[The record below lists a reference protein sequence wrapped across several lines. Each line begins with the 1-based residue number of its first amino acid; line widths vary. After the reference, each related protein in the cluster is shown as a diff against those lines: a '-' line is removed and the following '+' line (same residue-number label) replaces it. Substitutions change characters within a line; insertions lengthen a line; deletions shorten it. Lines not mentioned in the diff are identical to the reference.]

1 MVIVDCRNPPVGS
14 AACGVMPIVGV
25 GKFFMQTPAQFTGG
39 PANRRLMVEF
49 AGLIEPVPVAEVKLY
64 R

>member
-1 MVIVDCRNPPVGS
+1 MPV
-14 AACGVMPIVGV
+14 VGV
-25 GKFFMQTPAQFTGG
+25 GKFFMQTPAVFTGG

-49 AGLIEPVPVAEVKLY
+49 AGLIEPVPIAEVKLF